1 MMELVDS
8 FTEYLAYER
17 GYSSRTV
24 REYRDDLMAFESFY
38 KEIDKELSW
47 TTLEQDILRQWV
59 LTMMEQGYAT
69 RSVNRKLSALRS
81 FYKYLLRMQIV
92 KETPTSGIR
101 GVKKECTLPVFL
113 RESEMNRL
121 FDGGNFTEDFEGRR
135 NRLILLT
142 FYLTGMRLSELI
154 GLNLRSVDFMK
165 RQIKVLG
172 KRNKERLI
180 PFGEELCKELRQY
193 REERI
198 AMPVADV
205 DDSFFIECDGGRIK
219 VSTVT
224 KVVRQALAMVTDVKK
239 KSPHVLRHTFATLL
253 LNHQADL
260 ETVKELLGHKSIS
273 TTEIYTHTTFEEL
286 KKVYK
291 QAHPRA

>member
-8 FTEYLAYER
+8 FTDYLTYER

-24 REYRDDLMAFESFY
+24 REYRDDLMAFGSFY
-38 KEIDKELSW
+38 KDFDKELSW
-47 TTLEQDILRQWV
+47 TTLEQDVLRQWV

-69 RSVNRKLSALRS
+69 RSVNRRLSALRS

-92 KETPTSGIR
+92 KVNPTSGIR
-101 GVKKECTLPVFL
+101 GIKKERTLPVFL

-121 FDGGNFTEDFEGRR
+121 FDGGVFTEDFEGRR

-154 GLNLRSVDFMK
+154 GLNLRSVDFVK

-180 PFGEELCKELRQY
+180 PFGEELCKELSQY

-198 AMPVADV
+198 AIPEADV
-205 DDSFFIECDGGRIK
+205 DDSFFVECNGGRIK

-224 KVVRQALAMVTDVKK
+224 KVVRRALAMVTDVKK